1 MKYNEETVDS
11 RLIYDGRIIRVKEDT
26 VRMHNGNLAKRELV
40 EHPGGVG
47 VVAYTNKGTII
58 FVRQF
63 RKPYDEE
70 ILEIPAG
77 KLERGEDHG
86 VCGRRELEEET
97 GYQAQHFEYLGGFYP
112 TPGYCGEVL
121 HLYYADGLTPGK
133 THPDPNEFV
142 DVLEFSPEQVEQ
154 MISTGEIKDMKTIVG
169 YFLSKEKRK
178 ARSL

>member
-1 MKYNEETVDS
+1 MKYNEETVES

-26 VRMHNGNLAKRELV
+26 VRVPGGNLAKRELV

-47 VVAYTNKGTII
+47 IVAYTDEGNII

-63 RKPYDEE
+63 RKPYEEE
-70 ILEIPAG
+70 IIEVPAG

-97 GYQAQHFEYLGGFYP
+97 GYRAERFEYLGGFYP
-112 TPGYCGEVL
+112 TPGYCDEII
-121 HLYYADGLTPGK
+121 HLYYADGLTSGAP
-133 THPDPNEFV
+133 HPDPDEFV
-142 DVLEFSPEQVEQ
+142 DVLTFSPQQVEG
-154 MISTGEIKDMKTIVG
+154 MIANGEIKDMKTIVG

-178 ARSL
+178 QG

>member
-11 RLIYDGRIIRVKEDT
+11 RVIYDGRIIHVKEDT
-26 VRMHNGNLAKRELV
+26 VRLCNGNLAKRELV

-47 VVAYTNKGTII
+47 IVAYTEEGSII

-77 KLERGEDHG
+77 KLERGEDHD

-97 GYQAQHFEYLGGFYP
+97 GYRAQRFDYLGGFYP
-112 TPGYCGEVL
+112 TPGYCGEII
-121 HLYYADGLTPGK
+121 HIYYADGLTMGER
-133 THPDPNEFV
+133 HPDPDEFV
-142 DVLEFSPEQVEQ
+142 DVLTFSPQQVEQ
-154 MISTGEIKDMKTIVG
+154 MIGSGEIKDMKTIVG
-169 YFLSKEKRK
+169 YFLSKAKRQQG
-178 ARSL
+178 